1 MKTGNIVLL
10 SIIGFFVVMGMWL
23 MGSNNNLVNLDESVQ
38 QSWGQVENVY
48 QRRSDLIPNLV
59 ETVKGYATHE
69 KGTLQAVI
77 EARASATQM
86 KIDISKAT
94 PEDLAKYQQAQ
105 GMLGQAMSRLMVAS
119 ENYPELKANANFMDL
134 QKQIEGTENRITV
147 ERMAF
152 NEVTQKYNY
161 AVRAFPSNIVAS
173 MKGMQSKPY
182 FKAEENAK
190 AAPKVTF

>member
-1 MKTGNIVLL
+1 MKTGTIVLAG
-10 SIIGFFVVMGMWL
+10 IGGFFFLMFMWFMGT
-23 MGSNNNLVNLDESVQ
+23 NNNLVNLDEGVKQ
-38 QSWGQVENVY
+38 KWGQVENVY

-59 ETVKGYATHE
+59 EVVKGYAAHE
-69 KGTLQAVI
+69 KGTLEEVTK
-77 EARASATQM
+77 ARASATQM

-119 ENYPELKANANFMDL
+119 ENYPALKANENFMDL

-152 NEVTQKYNY
+152 NEVTQQYNY
-161 AVRAFPSNIVAS
+161 AVRAFPSTIIAS
-173 MKGMQSKPY
+173 MKGMQQKPY
-182 FKAEENAK
+182 FQADEGAK
-190 AAPKVTF
+190 TAPKVKF